1 MTRGDTDPRRRV
13 AYADLPHWSPL
24 GCDTKHHC
32 KQISGGTHFLLKDH
46 DVDLTERGNYML
58 SAGTPAEDRQCRED
72 IGQLPCLQCVMAV
85 PARYRTAQA
94 RMSPVESSLMHHHR
108 DRVSSMPRGCC
119 RLMCS
124 PWRRGCSMEVRLTC
138 ITHAHRRF
146 YTIMLAQS
154 LFGRAVI
161 RTWGRIGTVGGR
173 RLTGMRP

>member
-1 MTRGDTDPRRRV
+1 VTRGDTDPRRRV

-46 DVDLTERGNYML
+46 DVDLTERGNYTL

-72 IGQLPCLQCVMAV
+72 IGQLRCLQCMVAV

-94 RMSPVESSLMHHHR
+94 RMSSVGSRLRHRHR
-108 DRVSSMPRGCC
+108 DHISSMQRRRC

-124 PWRRGCSMEVRLTC
+124 PWRKGCSMEVHVICT
-138 ITHAHRRF
+138 THANRRF